1 MIEESLGFIT
11 QRVLAIIVNLACD
24 MAQQQIASVD
34 DINEAV
40 KLGLGYPHGPIE
52 WGDLVGREKILR
64 ILERI
69 SSISHDPRYRPSPWL
84 QRRCKLNLSLMY
96 HA

>member
-1 MIEESLGFIT
+1 VIEESLGFIT
-11 QRVLAIIVNLACD
+11 RVLAMIVNLACD

-52 WGDLVGREKILR
+52 WGDLVGREKYYAYWKEYQPLAMTRVIALV
-64 ILERI
+64 LGY
-69 SSISHDPRYRPSPWL
+69 SGGAAS
-84 QRRCKLNLSLMY
+84 
-96 HA
+96 